1 MSGFNQILKSSFII
15 LSASFLIACSG
26 TPPKDLGYLP
36 EGDLRPCPSSPNCEL
51 VSFENPYGLQS
62 GIDKLK
68 ASILATEGKLIS
80 QQQVSAQKTYLH
92 SEYTS
97 LIMRFVDDVEL
108 VVNEDK
114 VILRSASRLGH
125 SDFGV
130 NAARVEDIKAA
141 FFAEQ

>member
-26 TPPKDLGYLP
+26 APPKDLGYLP

-51 VSFENPYGLQS
+51 VSFENPYGLRS

-68 ASILATEGKLIS
+68 ASIMMTGGELIS